1 MRRLALVTAG
11 AMALAGCASTSKVSL
26 YPDAEGT
33 TGAVAVFDAKSEAEV
48 GALTQPNTWAKVGR
62 GTVTARPIEESHAN
76 LMAWMPAPPRV
87 YLLYFIEGT
96 TELTPESGPTL
107 EALRQAVT
115 AASEVQITGHTDTV
129 GTSELNDGLSRDRA
143 AEIRAALVKR
153 GLPVENAKVTG
164 RGERELRIPT
174 ADGVSEGG
182 NRRVEVILR

>member
-1 MRRLALVTAG
+1 MRAVVVVA
-11 AMALAGCASTSKVSL
+11 AAAALAGCATSKVSL
-26 YPDAEGT
+26 YPDADGT
-33 TGAVAVFDAKSEAEV
+33 TGAVAVLDAKSEAEV
-48 GALTQPNTWAKVGR
+48 GALTQPNTWAKVG
-62 GTVTARPIEESHAN
+62 GGAVTARPVSTPHTS

-96 TELTPESGPTL
+96 TDLTPESGPTL

-115 AASEVQITGHTDTV
+115 PASEVQITGHTDTV

-143 AEIRAALVKR
+143 TEIRAALVKR

>member
-1 MRRLALVTAG
+1 MRAVVVLAA
-11 AMALAGCASTSKVSL
+11 AAALAGCATSKVSL
-26 YPDAEGT
+26 YPDADGT

-48 GALTQPNTWAKVGR
+48 GALTQPNTWAKVG
-62 GTVTARPIEESHAN
+62 GGAVTARPIAESHAS

-87 YLLYFIEGT
+87 YLLYFIQGT
-96 TELTPESGPTL
+96 TDITPESEPTL
-107 EALRQAVT
+107 AALRAAIT
-115 AASEVQITGHTDTV
+115 GASEVQITGHTDTV

-174 ADGVSEGG
+174 ADGVNEGG